1 MNNLKYIEALKYK
14 NSITRQALL
23 QKAEHGSKTE
33 QTDQTNQ
40 TSHNIDGKYNPDV
53 TSSYMNMIDRNK
65 NINYNFTNETW
76 KPIIGS
82 INKEIITKDDLVL
95 QVEKPNFDKIRDT
108 YIQQML
114 EREKEREEVER
125 LVQEY
130 ENNNN
135 LNKEVQETINKP
147 IEVNAE
153 QLSSIE
159 NTFTE
164 LKKNSLNDDNIKKSM
179 SDLDLLM
186 KSINDL

>member
-14 NSITRQALL
+14 NNLAKKALS
-23 QKAEHGSKTE
+23 QRIE
-33 QTDQTNQ
+33 QTDQNNQ
-40 TSHNIDGKYNPDV
+40 AEQTERVNHNTDGKYNPDV
-53 TSSYMNMIDRNK
+53 TSNYMNMIDRNK

-82 INKEIITKDDLVL
+82 IKKEIITKDDLVL

-108 YIQQML
+108 YTQQML
-114 EREKEREEVER
+114 EREREREEVKK
-125 LVQEY
+125 LVMVY
-130 ENNNN
+130 EKNSNI
-135 LNKEVQETINKP
+135 NKEIQETINRP

-164 LKKNSLNDDNIKKSM
+164 LKKDSLNDDNIKKSM

-186 KSINDL
+186 KSINEL

>member
-1 MNNLKYIEALKYK
+1 
-14 NSITRQALL
+14 
-23 QKAEHGSKTE
+23 
-33 QTDQTNQ
+33 
-40 TSHNIDGKYNPDV
+40 
-53 TSSYMNMIDRNK
+53 
-65 NINYNFTNETW
+65 
-76 KPIIGS
+76 
-82 INKEIITKDDLVL
+82 
-95 QVEKPNFDKIRDT
+95 
-108 YIQQML
+108 
-114 EREKEREEVER
+114 
-125 LVQEY
+125 
-130 ENNNN
+130 